1 MNLSNLSVLL
11 LSRQDNLA
19 IWSVNS
25 CYATNRVNL
34 VNVVLCSS
42 RYPPL
47 WNPVWN
53 LLASGYFKRKLAF
66 RTQSALGSRSATEDV
81 VDIRHRLREIGV
93 FSCLF
98 TALPLWDP
106 PTSQPNAKRMD
117 LETIFLRNLFFY
129 SWQIV
134 IRYNIHPFS
143 RCPHQTT
150 GLFRRSVHAILSAKQ
165 VWSTSL
171 YVVPNVISHGIREPS
186 CVCVQ
191 SALEIFSSQEDIHSF
206 LVSFFLSTY

>member
-1 MNLSNLSVLL
+1 MKLPNLSILL

-25 CYATNRVNL
+25 CYATNRVNF

-47 WNPVWN
+47 WNPVGN

-81 VDIRHRLREIGV
+81 VDVRHRLREIGV

-106 PTSQPNAKRMD
+106 MYWWHRQVNRMPREWIWRKYFFGSYSSIRCKLSLGTTSIRSLVAHTRQPGYFVGQFIPFYQPSK
-117 LETIFLRNLFFY
+117 FGPLRSMWF
-129 SWQIV
+129 QM
-134 IRYNIHPFS
+134 
-143 RCPHQTT
+143 
-150 GLFRRSVHAILSAKQ
+150 
-165 VWSTSL
+165 
-171 YVVPNVISHGIREPS
+171 
-186 CVCVQ
+186 
-191 SALEIFSSQEDIHSF
+191 
-206 LVSFFLSTY
+206 